1 VVSRHGQRGLPP
13 LAGGGVRRRAALRRR
28 CGRARGAVRA
38 DRKGLSPLEARR
50 RVLVAACLERPRP
63 RAVHDTS
70 ATCPERRVHDGADER
85 RREERFRVGD
95 TRGARLAEMRPEMQ
109 PRCAREKGRDV
120 DQPPAADRSA
130 PRRRWARCS
139 LQAAAAR
146 LSCRRRLAR
155 LQVPVSRFGALHPGA
170 THLRPAATLA
180 ATSLPPLRC
189 ALWPSA
195 RRPDAPSPPSE
206 RRLAAASR
214 RGGGGRGARVHARV
228 RAASGR
234 CWRAQADSG
243 GELGRGCRGG
253 QGGCGLRGGGAGRLG
268 LLPRP

>member
-1 VVSRHGQRGLPP
+1 MVSRHGQHGVPP
-13 LAGGGVRRRAALRRR
+13 LARGGVRRRAALRRC

-38 DRKGLSPLEARR
+38 DSKALSPLEARR
-50 RVLVAACLERPRP
+50 PACGQLLVAACRGHVQTRPRQ
-63 RAVHDTS
+63 
-70 ATCPERRVHDGADER
+70 RRVSRKARTR
-85 RREERFRVGD
+85 RRGRAAAGRASSSGRHTWSAVSRD
-95 TRGARLAEMRPEMQ
+95 AARDAAEMRP
-109 PRCAREKGRDV
+109 RCGRGV
-120 DQPPAADRSA
+120 QQPPAAVRSA

-155 LQVPVSRFGALHPGA
+155 LQV
-170 THLRPAATLA
+170 LA
-180 ATSLPPLRC
+180 AVIGDTVGLGLTRTCVELPHCCHRC
-189 ALWPSA
+189 VA
-195 RRPDAPSPPSE
+195 RRPNAPSPPWE

-214 RGGGGRGARVHARV
+214 RGGGGRGAGVHARV

-243 GELGRGCRGG
+243 GELGRGCRGCG
-253 QGGCGLRGGGAGRLG
+253 QGGYGLRGGGAARLGGG